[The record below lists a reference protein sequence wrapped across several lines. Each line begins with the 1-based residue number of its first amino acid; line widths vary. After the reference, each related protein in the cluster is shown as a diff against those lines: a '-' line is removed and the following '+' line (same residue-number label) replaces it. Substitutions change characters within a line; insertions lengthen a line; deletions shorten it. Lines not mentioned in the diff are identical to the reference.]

1 MEFYERLRN
10 LRNCTNKSIEQV
22 ANDTGISIDNLKK
35 YESNEINPDIVS
47 LKKLAKY
54 YEVSLDYLLGGEEEK
69 GIYISNDEYLEFMN
83 FKSSV
88 CDIDIQLECL
98 EIKYSLQMRDKM
110 KTKFNENLK
119 YLRKKNYV
127 DLKEVANDL
136 SIAYNDIA
144 RYERGESEPDIAT
157 LILLAKYYSVSVD
170 YLVGNDSV
178 EVYIPE
184 QQYKNILD
192 NMKSL
197 DLMYKT
203 LKNIEKRNAKDKWEM
218 EKWNLMRY

>member
-22 ANDTGISIDNLKK
+22 ANDTGISIDNLKR
-35 YESNEINPDIVS
+35 YESNEIDPDIVS

-83 FKSSV
+83 FKSCI

-136 SIAYNDIA
+136 SIPYNNIA
-144 RYERGESEPDIAT
+144 RYERGECEPDIST

-178 EVYIPE
+178 EVYISE
-184 QQYKNILD
+184 QQYKNIQD

>member
-22 ANDTGISIDNLKK
+22 ANDTGISIDNLKR
-35 YESNEINPDIVS
+35 YESNEIDPDIVS

-83 FKSSV
+83 FKSSI

-110 KTKFNENLK
+110 KKKFNENLK
-119 YLRKKNYV
+119 YLRKKNYM

-136 SIAYNDIA
+136 SIAYDNIA
-144 RYERGESEPDIAT
+144 RYERGECEPDIAT

-178 EVYIPE
+178 EVYISE
-184 QQYKNILD
+184 QQYKNIQD

>member
-83 FKSSV
+83 FKSSI

-127 DLKEVANDL
+127 GLKEVANDL